1 MKIIVLLSFVVF
13 YSCGSV
19 KDKNT
24 KKVQNVLGHN
34 QAKIIEKEKLYIY
47 DNRNFSLELPYSW
60 RSYQELQVKE
70 QIRHSPF
77 NKEENKVETE
87 TYFLLSVVHTK
98 KNVKK
103 AIIKQMR
110 KMEYYAKHDGY
121 YKSVSKIEEAEGTD
135 AIGSFIK
142 KSFFFS
148 QKKKRYK
155 KDSYYYMLEGK
166 YLFCRI
172 VYPVSLSEPKQ
183 NEISEILKTIKV
195 KDHN

>member
-1 MKIIVLLSFVVF
+1 MKRTILLFFVVF

-24 KKVQNVLGHN
+24 KKIRNVIERD

-47 DNRNFSLELPYSW
+47 DSRNFSLELPYSW
-60 RSYQELQVKE
+60 RSYQEPQVKE
-70 QIRHSPF
+70 TIRHSPF
-77 NKEENKVETE
+77 NKKENKVETE
-87 TYFLLSVVHTK
+87 TYFFLYVVHTK

-103 AIIKQMR
+103 AIIKQIR
-110 KMEYYAKHDGY
+110 KSEYYSKYDGY
-121 YKSVSKIEEAEGTD
+121 YKSVSKIEKAEGTD
-135 AIGSFIK
+135 ALGSFIK

-155 KDSYYYMLEGK
+155 RDNYYYMLEGK
-166 YLFCRI
+166 YLICSI
-172 VYPVSLSEPKQ
+172 VYPAGLSEPEQ

>member
-1 MKIIVLLSFVVF
+1 MKIIILIFLLVF

-24 KKVQNVLGHN
+24 KKVQNVIELN

-47 DNRNFSLELPYSW
+47 DSRNFSLELPYSW
-60 RSYQELQVKE
+60 RSYQEPQAKE

-77 NKEENKVETE
+77 NKEESKVETE

-103 AIIKQMR
+103 AIVKQMR
-110 KMEYYAKHDGY
+110 KMEYYAKNDGY
-121 YKSVSKIEEAEGTD
+121 YKSVSKIEEDEGTD
-135 AIGSFIK
+135 ALGSFIK
-142 KSFFFS
+142 HSFFFS

-155 KDSYYYMLEGK
+155 KNIYYYMLEGK
-166 YLFCRI
+166 YLFCSI
-172 VYPVSLSEPKQ
+172 VYPASLSESKQ

-195 KDHN
+195 KD

>member
-1 MKIIVLLSFVVF
+1 MKIIIFFLLLVF
-13 YSCGSV
+13 YSCGSA
-19 KDKNT
+19 KDKNI
-24 KKVQNVLGHN
+24 KKEQDVIELN
-34 QAKIIEKEKLYIY
+34 QAKIIEKEKLYVY
-47 DNRNFSLELPYSW
+47 DSRNFSLELPYSW
-60 RSYQELQVKE
+60 RSYQEPQAKE

-87 TYFLLSVVHTK
+87 TYFLLSAVHTK

-110 KMEYYAKHDGY
+110 KMEYYAKNDGY

-142 KSFFFS
+142 HSFFFS

-155 KDSYYYMLEGK
+155 TNIYYYMLEGK
-166 YLFCRI
+166 YLFCSI
-172 VYPVSLSEPKQ
+172 VYPVELTELKQ

-195 KDHN
+195 KD

>member
-1 MKIIVLLSFVVF
+1 LS
-13 YSCGSV
+13 
-19 KDKNT
+19 
-24 KKVQNVLGHN
+24 
-34 QAKIIEKEKLYIY
+34 I
-47 DNRNFSLELPYSW
+47 SL
-60 RSYQELQVKE
+60 
-70 QIRHSPF
+70 
-77 NKEENKVETE
+77 
-87 TYFLLSVVHTK
+87 VHTK

-103 AIIKQMR
+103 AIR
-110 KMEYYAKHDGY
+110 KTIRKSEYYAKYDGS
-121 YKSVSKIEEAEGTD
+121 YKSFSKIEKTEGTD

-155 KDSYYYMLEGK
+155 KESYYYMLEGK